1 MALKKLLTSL
11 AIAMTSCLSLI
22 LPSTAQIEGT
32 ISQASARQFRVALPN
47 FSANTPEARQL
58 ADQIVNIMRND
69 LSSTGLM
76 DMLPPEAFI
85 QKDLSVLVQPRFAD
99 WRVIQAE
106 ALGIGEVE
114 IMPDGKMR
122 VAFRLWNP
130 AIEQEKLLSGQR
142 GRQYVT
148 TAENIR
154 RVAHVLAD
162 DIYTS
167 LTGDAGYFDTR
178 IVFIAESGP
187 KVDRKKRLAIMD
199 QDGANAE
206 FLTDGRFTVLTPRF
220 SPTQQTITYMT
231 YERGRPQVYLFD
243 IETGRSESL
252 GRFEGMTYA
261 PRFSPDGR
269 SVIMSQA
276 VNGNSDLYI
285 MDLVSRQRTRL
296 TDHPAIDTSPSM
308 SPDGSEIVF
317 TSDRGGS
324 PQLYVMNRDG
334 SARNCPSGGR
344 DVACRITFNRGNY
357 STPVWSPRG
366 DLIAFTRQ
374 AGGRFYIGVIEP
386 DGEGERLLTEAYL
399 DEGPAWSPNGRVII
413 FFRETRPGAGP
424 TLYTVDLTGRNLR
437 QVQTPGDASDPAW
450 SPPLR

>member
-1 MALKKLLTSL
+1 MVLRKLLICLTVLITSL
-11 AIAMTSCLSLI
+11 GAGVQMAS
-22 LPSTAQIEGT
+22 AQITGT
-32 ISQASARQFRVALPN
+32 IDQGAGRQFRVALPV
-47 FSANTPEARQL
+47 FYADTPEAQAL
-58 ADQIVNIMRND
+58 AEQIVEIMSND
-69 LSSTGLM
+69 LESTGLM
-76 DMLPPEAFI
+76 EMLPEESFI
-85 QKDLSVLVQPRFAD
+85 QKDLSVLAQPRFAD
-99 WRVIQAE
+99 WRLIRAE

-122 VAFRLWNP
+122 VAFRLWDP
-130 AIEQEKLLSGQR
+130 AIEQERFLSGQR

-178 IVFIAESGP
+178 IVFIAETGP
-187 KVDRKKRLAIMD
+187 KTARRKRLAIMD

-206 FLTDGRFTVLTPRF
+206 HLTDGQYTVLTPRF

-231 YERGRPQVYLFD
+231 YEQGRPQVYLFD

-252 GRFEGMTYA
+252 GRFGGMTYA

-269 SVIMSQA
+269 SVILAQA
-276 VNGNSDLYI
+276 INGNSEIYI
-285 MDLVSRQRTRL
+285 MDLVSRQMTPL

-308 SPDGSEIVF
+308 SPDGSKIVF
-317 TSDRGGS
+317 NSDRAGS
-324 PQLYVMNRDG
+324 PQLYVMNKDG
-334 SARNCPSGGR
+334 SPMSCPTGGR
-344 DVACRITFNRGNY
+344 DTACRISFGNGRY

-366 DLIAFTRQ
+366 DLIAFTKQ
-374 AGGRFYIGVIEP
+374 ANGRFYIGVIEP
-386 DGEGERLLTEAYL
+386 NGQGERLLTEAYL

-413 FFRETRPGAGP
+413 FFREARPGAGP
-424 TLYTVDLTGRNLR
+424 KLYTVDLTGQNLR
-437 QVQTPGDASDPAW
+437 QVQTPSDASDPAW